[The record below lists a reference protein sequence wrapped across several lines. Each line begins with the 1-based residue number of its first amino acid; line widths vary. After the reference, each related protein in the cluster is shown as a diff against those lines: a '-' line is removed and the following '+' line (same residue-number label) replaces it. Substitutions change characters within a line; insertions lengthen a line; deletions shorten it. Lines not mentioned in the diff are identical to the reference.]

1 MDLRLALGLPLML
14 CCCRSLLPLPLLI
27 LLLLLLLQL
36 LLPLLLRKRS
46 VYIYLERRF
55 ATHCYA
61 FYALKYLLFFD
72 SICLFRNRSLHS
84 ANAGES
90 KHEDKLRN
98 IIFGSLCELDA
109 RCSFL
114 MFLHTSR
121 VGGLEVTSF
130 LLRCSTRV
138 AGWL

>member
-1 MDLRLALGLPLML
+1 ML

-36 LLPLLLRKRS
+36 LLPTAAAKEVS
-46 VYIYLERRF
+46 VYLFRTSFCYARF
-55 ATHCYA
+55 A
-61 FYALKYLLFFD
+61 FYALRYLLFFD

-109 RCSFL
+109 RCLFL
-114 MFLHTSR
+114 MFLHSSR